1 MRVRD
6 VMRDVLAVC
15 TEDLPLMR
23 VFEMMERAGT
33 GFVVVVDGQ
42 AHRKPLGLI
51 TEHQICV
58 QVVAKRRDPRE
69 LSAAN
74 VMDARLT
81 RLSVSDLVDNCSQPP
96 ERSVVVDERGGLCG
110 WLARSDIEDHTQPTP
125 SAYVNGSRPEMTGLP
140 S

>member
-23 VFEMMERAGT
+23 VFEMMERSGT
-33 GFVVVVDGQ
+33 DFVVVVDGQ

-81 RLSVSDLVDNCSQPP
+81 RLGVSDLLDNCGKVPQ
-96 ERSVVVDERGGLCG
+96 RSVVVDDRGGLCG
-110 WLARSDIEDHTQPTP
+110 WLARSDVEDRTHPTSSP
-125 SAYVNGSRPEMTGLP
+125 YVNGSHPELAGLP

>member
-6 VMRDVLAVC
+6 VMREVLAVC

-33 GFVVVVDGQ
+33 DFVIVVDGE

-81 RLSVSDLVDNCSQPP
+81 RLAAADVLESCGQLP
-96 ERSVVVDERGGLCG
+96 ERSVVVDDRGSLCG
-110 WLARSDIEDHTQPTP
+110 WISRSDVEDQFQPTP
-125 SAYVNGSRPEMTGLP
+125 TPFVNGSSTELSGLP